1 MTAADRAD
9 LRAELQAQHQQA
21 EDFVI
26 LCARAD
32 AARRSPFWPF
42 GTLTPAQQRARAAQE
57 EAMRC
62 GVLRRAPEA
71 LL

>member
-1 MTAADRAD
+1 MIAADRAC
-9 LRAELQAQHQQA
+9 LRTELQHQQQEA
-21 EDFVI
+21 EDFAI
-26 LCARAD
+26 LCARAE
-32 AARRSPFWPF
+32 AQRRSPFWPF

>member
-9 LRAELQAQHQQA
+9 LRAELQAQQQA
-21 EDFVI
+21 DEDFAV

-42 GTLTPAQQRARAAQE
+42 GQITAAQQRARAAQE
-57 EAMRC
+57 EALRC
-62 GVLRRAPEA
+62 GVLRRMPEA

>member
-1 MTAADRAD
+1 MIAAARAD
-9 LRAELQAQHQQA
+9 LRAELQRQQQA
-21 EDFVI
+21 DEDFAI
-26 LCARAD
+26 ACARAD

-62 GVLRRAPEA
+62 GVLRRTPEA

>member
-9 LRAELQAQHQQA
+9 LRAEIAATLQAEADEAIVQ
-21 EDFVI
+21 
-26 LCARAD
+26 ARA
-32 AARRSPFWPF
+32 AAYRRSPFWPF
-42 GTLTPAQQRARAAQE
+42 GQLTPAQQRARAAQE

>member
-1 MTAADRAD
+1 MIAADRAD
-9 LRAELQAQHQQA
+9 LRAELQAQAQEA
-21 EDFVI
+21 EDFAV

-32 AARRSPFWPF
+32 AARRRPYWPF

-62 GVLRRAPEA
+62 GYVRRAPGA
-71 LL
+71 LF

>member
-1 MTAADRAD
+1 MIVAQLRAD
-9 LRAELQAQHQQA
+9 S
-21 EDFVI
+21 DFAV
-26 LCARAD
+26 CQARAD

-42 GTLTPAQQRARAAQE
+42 GQLTAAQLRARAAQE

-62 GVLRRAPEA
+62 GMLRRLPEA